1 MVLPTVPT
9 VPRGAMIDGMLQAM
23 GAEKANPPSAID
35 IQVIAMFALVVK
47 AAPITAIPNLVL
59 LPKKRTCAYIFL
71 DKFTQL
77 CGCATCCC
85 AG

>member
-47 AAPITAIPNLVL
+47 AAPITAIP
-59 LPKKRTCAYIFL
+59 I
-71 DKFTQL
+71 